1 MSNKDYLEKIR
12 KAREGM
18 MYDYNMTC
26 KDLAGSSEFDLTR
39 IATAL
44 EIIAETLIKIKEHKE
59 VKITTM
65 CSKPDIKGG
74 LVCLQNNTTK
84 K

>member
-12 KAREGM
+12 KAREKTLH
-18 MYDYNMTC
+18 DYNMTC
-26 KDLAGSSEFDLTR
+26 DDLAGDSEFDLTR

-59 VKITTM
+59 VRQTITY
-65 CSKPDIKGG
+65 KKHDITFEK
-74 LVCLQNNTTK
+74 
-84 K
+84 

>member
-12 KAREGM
+12 KAREEM

-26 KDLAGSSEFDLTR
+26 KDLAGSSEFNLTR

-44 EIIAETLIKIKEHKE
+44 EIIAETLIQIKENKE
-59 VKITTM
+59 VRQTITYK
-65 CSKPDIKGG
+65 KPDITFEK
-74 LVCLQNNTTK
+74 
-84 K
+84 

>member
-12 KAREGM
+12 KAREKSLH
-18 MYDYNMTC
+18 DYNMTC
-26 KDLAGSSEFDLTR
+26 NDLAGSSEFDTER

-59 VKITTM
+59 VRTVVTG
-65 CSKPDIKGG
+65 SKPNIDVSVDKFGK
-74 LVCLQNNTTK
+74 VVY
-84 K
+84 

>member
-12 KAREGM
+12 KAREEM

-26 KDLAGSSEFDLTR
+26 NDLAGSSEFDLTR

-44 EIIAETLIKIKEHKE
+44 EIIAENLMTLNDKLEKISPYVEC
-59 VKITTM
+59 IPA
-65 CSKPDIKGG
+65 SI
-74 LVCLQNNTTK
+74 NRR
-84 K
+84 

>member
-26 KDLAGSSEFDLTR
+26 KDLAGDSEFDLTR

-44 EIIAETLIKIKEHKE
+44 EIIAETLIQLKEHKE
-59 VKITTM
+59 VRQTITYK
-65 CSKPDIKGG
+65 KPDITFEK
-74 LVCLQNNTTK
+74 
-84 K
+84 

>member
-12 KAREGM
+12 KAREKTLH
-18 MYDYNMTC
+18 DYNMTC
-26 KDLAGSSEFDLTR
+26 KDLAGDSEFDLTR

-59 VKITTM
+59 VRQTITYK
-65 CSKPDIKGG
+65 KPDITFEK
-74 LVCLQNNTTK
+74 
-84 K
+84 

>member
-12 KAREGM
+12 KAREKSLH
-18 MYDYNMTC
+18 DYNMTC
-26 KDLAGSSEFDLTR
+26 DDLAGDSEFDLTR

-59 VKITTM
+59 VRQTITYK
-65 CSKPDIKGG
+65 KPDITFEK
-74 LVCLQNNTTK
+74 
-84 K
+84 

>member
-12 KAREGM
+12 KARE
-18 MYDYNMTC
+18 
-26 KDLAGSSEFDLTR
+26 KDLHDLDMSFDEYVDYPTKR

-59 VKITTM
+59 VRQTITYK
-65 CSKPDIKGG
+65 KPDITFEKWEREG
-74 LVCLQNNTTK
+74 
-84 K
+84 